1 MHLKSSMPE
10 PAAAEPP
17 VLKEV
22 NEPKAEAEKMKKI
35 TAKPKHAD
43 YLDDI
48 YKLYK
53 LVENESRLH
62 DYRDS
67 QPEIQV
73 QQDVLAP
80 SNNIPALNANTL
92 LRIWTRQLVP
102 RLRMTLVLLLDTFCF
117 AEWLPL
123 VQAGLKVLT
132 LPNLRRLN
140 LRKSQQHT
148 NFCNNTICSP
158 LDKDNKSAYTYL
170 GLALSSI
177 GEYRKAEE
185 AYLKSLQLDK
195 SFLEAWG
202 HLAQFY
208 QELSNP
214 TKAFECLT
222 EVLQIDGR
230 FARAYHLRGLSFHAM
245 GEHRKAIKDLTM
257 GLNID
262 GANIES
268 LYLRA
273 ACYHA
278 VGQYKGD
285 QGL

>member
-92 LRIWTRQLVP
+92 LRIWTKQLVP

-123 VQAGLKVLT
+123 VQAGLKLTAVAFWLWYVDASTAIGSVTVL
-132 LPNLRRLN
+132 
-140 LRKSQQHT
+140 
-148 NFCNNTICSP
+148 P
-158 LDKDNKSAYTYL
+158 LF
-170 GLALSSI
+170 
-177 GEYRKAEE
+177 
-185 AYLKSLQLDK
+185 QL
-195 SFLEAWG
+195 
-202 HLAQFY
+202 
-208 QELSNP
+208 
-214 TKAFECLT
+214 FEMPLCCH
-222 EVLQIDGR
+222 G
-230 FARAYHLRGLSFHAM
+230 
-245 GEHRKAIKDLTM
+245 
-257 GLNID
+257 
-262 GANIES
+262 
-268 LYLRA
+268 
-273 ACYHA
+273 
-278 VGQYKGD
+278 
-285 QGL
+285 